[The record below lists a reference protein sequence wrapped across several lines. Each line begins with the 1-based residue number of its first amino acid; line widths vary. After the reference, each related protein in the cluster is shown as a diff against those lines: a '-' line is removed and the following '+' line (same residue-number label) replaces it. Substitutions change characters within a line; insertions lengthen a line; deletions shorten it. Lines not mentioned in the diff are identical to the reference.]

1 METIKRS
8 AWVLVAAV
16 ALGLSNWSLA
26 YVARSWGV
34 PWVLS
39 LPVSAV
45 FDGVAL
51 ICAGLALRAARHG
64 DSTFGPSGCLV
75 IFGGASAWFNSW
87 HAHLAGYP
95 LAAAVFYAFPPLAA
109 LVVTELEL
117 RADRREALRTAGRI
131 AAPLPAFGGA
141 TWVNLPWP
149 AYCAWRKVMRHRLD
163 EKLAAEVKRPV
174 QRVAAGGAGAQGA
187 GPARQLPSRSPVTRG
202 QRTRLD
208 NGQMAALVAQVRED
222 AAAGLEVSKRKVAA
236 RHAVSEHHAQRA
248 VALAGT
254 LNGSAG

>member
-1 METIKRS
+1 MDAIKRS

-34 PWVLS
+34 PWILS

-51 ICAGLALRAARHG
+51 ICAGLALRAAQRG
-64 DSTFGPSGCLV
+64 DSTFGPGSCLV

-109 LVVTELEL
+109 VAVTELEL
-117 RADRREALRTAGRI
+117 RADRREALRIAGRI
-131 AAPLPAFGGA
+131 APPLPAFGGA
-141 TWVNLPWP
+141 TWANLPWP
-149 AYCAWRKVMRHRLD
+149 AYQAWRKVMRHRLN
-163 EKLAAEVKRPV
+163 EKLHAEVGQRV
-174 QRVAAGGAGAQGA
+174 QRAGAGAAGSQGA
-187 GPARQLPSRSPVTRG
+187 GTARQLPSRRAAQAAGT
-202 QRTRLD
+202 RTRLTETE
-208 NGQMAALVAQVRED
+208 MAELVTAIRQDR
-222 AAAGLEVSKRKVAA
+222 ANGLELSKRKVAG
-236 RHAVSEHHAQRA
+236 RHGVSEHHAQA
-248 VALAGT
+248 ALRV
-254 LNGSAG
+254 LNGSAAT

>member
-1 METIKRS
+1 MNVIKRS

-34 PWVLS
+34 PWILS

-51 ICAGLALRAARHG
+51 ICAGLALRAAQRG
-64 DSTFGPSGCLV
+64 DSTFGPGSCLV

-109 LVVTELEL
+109 VAVTELEL
-117 RADRREALRTAGRI
+117 RADRREALRAAGRI
-131 AAPLPAFGGA
+131 APPLPAFGGA
-141 TWVNLPWP
+141 TWANLPWS
-149 AYCAWRKVMRHRLD
+149 AYTAWRKVMRHRLN
-163 EKLAAEVKRPV
+163 EKLAAEVGRPA
-174 QRVAAGGAGAQGA
+174 QRAAAGGAGVQGA
-187 GPARQLPSRSPVTRG
+187 GPARQLARPRQRPVAG
-202 QRTRLD
+202 KRTRLD
-208 NGQMAALVAQVRED
+208 EQEMAQLVEAVRAD
-222 AAAGLEVSKRKVAA
+222 AAEGLPVSKRKVAA
-236 RHAVSEHHAQRA
+236 RHDVSEHHAQQA
-248 VALAGT
+248 VSM
-254 LNGSAG
+254 LNGSAAA